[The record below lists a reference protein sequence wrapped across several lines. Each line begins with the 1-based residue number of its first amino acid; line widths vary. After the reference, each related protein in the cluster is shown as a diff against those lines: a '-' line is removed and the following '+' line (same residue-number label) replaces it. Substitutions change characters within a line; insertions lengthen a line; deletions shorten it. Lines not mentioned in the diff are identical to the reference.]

1 MRQGSR
7 AWPRCPLSPHRRCYL
22 HTSGSG
28 LGFFPQPWA
37 HLAICL
43 LSYLYPVFLSKTK
56 ALIPPTR
63 YCASWVCPIIVHG
76 STIHPAAQAYL
87 LGVVANC
94 SFSGTLYSSN
104 PCPPANTLVLPSK
117 YIQSP
122 ATSSHPSAASLAQA
136 RPSFQP
142 IICNSHLGSPCHVLG
157 TLFTAPPPPSGYN
170 STVG

>member
-1 MRQGSR
+1 MQLGPR
-7 AWPRCPLSPHRRCYL
+7 AWPRCPLSPHRHRYL

-43 LSYLYPVFLSKTK
+43 LSYLHPVFLSKTK
-56 ALIPPTR
+56 ALIPHTR
-63 YCASWVCPIIVHG
+63 YCASWLCPIVVHG
-76 STIHPAAQAYL
+76 STIHPGAQAYL

-122 ATSSHPSAASLAQA
+122 AISSHPSVASMAKATLLSSHRLQQPPRVPLPRAWHTLHS
-136 RPSFQP
+136 SFSAWQLQF
-142 IICNSHLGSPCHVLG
+142 C
-157 TLFTAPPPPSGYN
+157 
-170 STVG
+170 